1 MLAMRNKRL
10 TSIFKG
16 AQPMDPISSNAV
28 KPGSFLQPVK
38 TPEAAPNKDAQAVAK
53 VASVPL
59 PKSDVKASSQD
70 LKEAAET
77 AMKDIQHFIS
87 SQASSVRISKDHTS
101 GHMVVQL
108 VDPGTGEVIRTLPSE
123 ELLRLARSFEMLGN
137 KMVHQVA

>member
-1 MLAMRNKRL
+1 
-10 TSIFKG
+10 
-16 AQPMDPISSNAV
+16 MDPISSNAV
-28 KPGSFLQPVK
+28 KLGSFLQTVK
-38 TPEAAPNKDAQAVAK
+38 TPEVAPNKDAEAVAK

-70 LKEAAET
+70 LREAAET

-87 SQASSVRISKDHTS
+87 SQASSVRISKDETS
-101 GHMVVQL
+101 GHMIVQL
-108 VDPGTGEVIRTLPSE
+108 VDPNSGEVIRTLPSE

>member
-1 MLAMRNKRL
+1 
-10 TSIFKG
+10 
-16 AQPMDPISSNAV
+16 MDAISNNAV
-28 KPGSFLQPVK
+28 SLGSMLSKIK
-38 TPEAAPNKDAQAVAK
+38 TPAEAAPISDSEAVSR
-53 VASVPL
+53 VASVQL
-59 PKSDVKASSQD
+59 PKTNVKESSQD
-70 LKEAAET
+70 LRDAAET

>member
-1 MLAMRNKRL
+1 MM
-10 TSIFKG
+10 G
-16 AQPMDPISSNAV
+16 AISNNVTNLGALLPNVKQQIGVLEISDAKAV
-28 KPGSFLQPVK
+28 S
-38 TPEAAPNKDAQAVAK
+38 K

-59 PKSDVKASSQD
+59 PITNVKESSQELRD
-70 LKEAAET
+70 TAEA

-87 SQASSVRISKDHTS
+87 SQARSVRISKDESS

-108 VDPGTGEVIRTLPSE
+108 VDPDSGEVIRTLPSE

>member
-1 MLAMRNKRL
+1 
-10 TSIFKG
+10 
-16 AQPMDPISSNAV
+16 MDAISSNAV
-28 KPGSFLQPVK
+28 NLGSMLSNIIPPVEASNISDAK
-38 TPEAAPNKDAQAVAK
+38 TVSK

-59 PKSDVKASSQD
+59 PKTNVKESSQELRD
-70 LKEAAET
+70 AAET

-87 SQASSVRISKDHTS
+87 SQASSVRISKDNTS

-108 VDPGTGEVIRTLPSE
+108 VDPNTGEVIRTLPSE

>member
-1 MLAMRNKRL
+1 
-10 TSIFKG
+10 
-16 AQPMDPISSNAV
+16 MDAISNNAV
-28 KPGSFLQPVK
+28 SLGSLLSTIKPPVK
-38 TPEAAPNKDAQAVAK
+38 AVPTSDAEAVSR

-59 PKSDVKASSQD
+59 PETNVKESSQELRD
-70 LKEAAET
+70 AADT

-87 SQASSVRISKDHTS
+87 SQARSVRISKDEAS

-108 VDPGTGEVIRTLPSE
+108 VDPYTGEVIRTLPSE

>member
-1 MLAMRNKRL
+1 MEAITN
-10 TSIFKG
+10 
-16 AQPMDPISSNAV
+16 NAV
-28 KPGSFLQPVK
+28 NLGPLLSKVKPQFEATHTNDAK
-38 TPEAAPNKDAQAVAK
+38 TVSK

-59 PKSDVKASSQD
+59 PKTNVRESSQELRD
-70 LKEAAET
+70 AAES

-87 SQASSVRISKDHTS
+87 SQARSVRISKDEST

-108 VDPGTGEVIRTLPSE
+108 VDPDSGEVIRTLPSE

>member
-1 MLAMRNKRL
+1 
-10 TSIFKG
+10 
-16 AQPMDPISSNAV
+16 MDAISNNAV
-28 KPGSFLQPVK
+28 NLGSMLSNVKPPV
-38 TPEAAPNKDAQAVAK
+38 EASQTTDSKAVSK

-59 PKSDVKASSQD
+59 PKTKVKESSQELRD
-70 LKEAAET
+70 TAEA

-87 SQASSVRISKDHTS
+87 SQASSVRISKDQTS

>member
-1 MLAMRNKRL
+1 
-10 TSIFKG
+10 
-16 AQPMDPISSNAV
+16 MDAISNNAV
-28 KPGSFLQPVK
+28 NLGSMLSSVKPPV
-38 TPEAAPNKDAQAVAK
+38 EASQTSDAKAVSK

-59 PKSDVKASSQD
+59 PKTNIKESSQELRD
-70 LKEAAET
+70 AAEL

-87 SQASSVRISKDHTS
+87 SQASSVRISKDQTS